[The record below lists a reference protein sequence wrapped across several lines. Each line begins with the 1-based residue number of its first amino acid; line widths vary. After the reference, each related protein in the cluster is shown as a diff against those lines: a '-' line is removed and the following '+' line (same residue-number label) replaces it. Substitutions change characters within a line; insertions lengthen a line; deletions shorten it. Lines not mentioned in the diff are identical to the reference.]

1 MAYGFVQ
8 DVPANEEMYREIKVR
23 LGEQRPDGL
32 VAHVALR
39 REQGLRYVDV
49 WDSREQWER
58 FREERLEP
66 AVEAVLASYGL
77 PHDHSQVTITEFDV
91 VDAWL
96 GEPAAV

>member
-8 DVPANEEMYREIKVR
+8 DVPANEEMYREIRDR
-23 LGEQRPDGL
+23 LGDDRPEGL

-39 REQGLRYVDV
+39 RDDGLRYVDV
-49 WDSREQWER
+49 WETQEQWER

-66 AVEAVLASYGL
+66 AVDAVLASHGL
-77 PHDHSQVTITEFDV
+77 PHDHADVTLTEFDV

>member
-8 DVPANEEMYREIKVR
+8 DVPADEAMYREIRAR
-23 LGEQRPDGL
+23 LGARPDGL

-49 WDSREQWER
+49 WDSKEQWDR

-66 AVEAVLASYGL
+66 AVEEVLASYGL
-77 PHDHSQVTITEFDV
+77 PHDHSTVTIAEFDV

-96 GEPAAV
+96 GAPASV

>member
-8 DVPANEEMYREIKVR
+8 DVPANEEMYREIRARV
-23 LGEQRPDGL
+23 GEQRPPGL
-32 VAHVALR
+32 VAHVAAR
-39 REQGLRYVDV
+39 RDQGLRYVDV
-49 WDSREQWER
+49 WETKEQWER

-66 AVEAVLASYGL
+66 AVDAVLASYGL
-77 PHDHSQVTITEFDV
+77 PHDHSLVTITEFDV

>member
-8 DVPANEEMYREIKVR
+8 DVPANEEMYRQIRDR
-23 LGEQRPDGL
+23 LGAERPDGL

-66 AVEAVLASYGL
+66 AVGGVLASYGL
-77 PHDHSQVTITEFDV
+77 PHDHSQVTVTEFDV

-96 GEPAAV
+96 GEAASV

>member
-8 DVPANEEMYREIKVR
+8 DVPANEEMYRQIKAR
-23 LGEQRPDGL
+23 LGDEVPDGL

-39 REQGLRYVDV
+39 RDEGLRYVDV
-49 WDSREQWER
+49 WATEQQWER

-77 PHDHSQVTITEFDV
+77 PHDHSLVTITEFDV

-96 GEPAAV
+96 GEHATV